1 MKKGRFAMKPWTPPP
16 ETDHPLLPPPPPRH
30 RPHDRPPHVV
40 LTEGIAYVSEQVEEV
55 KRAVAELR
63 ELIEARKQ

>member
-1 MKKGRFAMKPWTPPP
+1 MPRWTPPP

-30 RPHDRPPHVV
+30 QPHDRPPHVI
-40 LTEGIAYVSEQVEEV
+40 LAEGLVHVSEQVEEV

-63 ELIEARKQ
+63 ELFEAWKQ